1 MLSFQNH
8 YLIWKSHINRLIN
21 WTITSTLVG
30 NQLLAYLAYTRFAWC
45 CFAVGF
51 FATYLVLPKSQAKYL
66 ACQMTYLR
74 VAIPFFWGG
83 KDNRDLAKDVSVLLG
98 CPQPVF
104 ALFLWFLPGIC
115 VPRLPCIAAIFAV
128 SCFIYHLA
136 AGFPYTQHICHDIW
150 LPE

>member
-1 MLSFQNH
+1 
-8 YLIWKSHINRLIN
+8 
-21 WTITSTLVG
+21 
-30 NQLLAYLAYTRFAWC
+30 
-45 CFAVGF
+45 
-51 FATYLVLPKSQAKYL
+51 
-66 ACQMTYLR
+66 MTYLR

-115 VPRLPCIAAIFAV
+115 VLRLPCIAAIFAV

-150 LPE
+150 LPKCQNSRVLNPEITRVGRTLDWTPTHWQLALRQKPQFCSRVSTMAQAT

>member
-1 MLSFQNH
+1 LNHNFHSSWQPTFGLLGVYAICLMLLCCWIFCDLPCIAKVAGKIFSMSNDIFAGCHSF
-8 YLIWKSHINRLIN
+8 
-21 WTITSTLVG
+21 
-30 NQLLAYLAYTRFAWC
+30 
-45 CFAVGF
+45 F
-51 FATYLVLPKSQAKYL
+51 FG
-66 ACQMTYLR
+66 
-74 VAIPFFWGG
+74 GG

-98 CPQPVF
+98 FPQPVF
-104 ALFLWFLPGIC
+104 VLFPWFLPGIC